1 MIDGEGLLLELGV
14 NTQLSFWTIHMSDT
28 YSDWLQTELEKLH
41 PAEETE
47 VLVRFHFTNHQQKS
61 LHLTKWHS
69 YS

>member
-47 VLVRFHFTNHQQKS
+47 VLVR
-61 LHLTKWHS
+61 
-69 YS
+69 